1 METGNVFLP
10 LHLISLL
17 YVAWN
22 IFHADH
28 MGFNWVRGKVDKLDE
43 SMVKKYHYGSFI
55 GLGLMIF
62 TGFILF
68 WPMREFLLS
77 RPQFYVKMGFVTA
90 LLINGVVIGYL
101 SKISTVR
108 TFASLTLR
116 EKIPL
121 FISGAISTLSWIGAG
136 LGGLF
141 LIPE

>member
-1 METGNVFLP
+1 METSDIFLA

-22 IFHADH
+22 VFHADH
-28 MGFNWVRGKVDKLDE
+28 MGFDWMRGKIDKLNE
-43 SMVKKYHYGSFI
+43 SEVKKYHYGSFI

-62 TGFILF
+62 TGFLLF
-68 WPMREFLLS
+68 WPMREFLLT

-101 SKISTVR
+101 SKISTTK
-108 TFASLTLR
+108 TFASLTLG

-121 FISGAISTLSWIGAG
+121 FISGAISTLSWVGAG

>member
-1 METGNVFLP
+1 MEIETIFLP

-22 IFHADH
+22 IVHADH
-28 MGFNWVRGKVDKLDE
+28 MGFNWMRGKVDKLNDSE
-43 SMVKKYHYGSFI
+43 VKKYHHGSFI
-55 GLGLMIF
+55 GLGLMIV
-62 TGFILF
+62 TGIVLF

-77 RPQFYVKMGFVTA
+77 RPQFYVKMGFVLA
-90 LLINGVVIGYL
+90 LTINGVVIGYL
-101 SKISTVR
+101 SKISTTK
-108 TFASLTLR
+108 TFSSLTLR

-121 FISGAISTLSWIGAG
+121 FISGTVSTLSWIGAA